1 MEIINIFL
9 AGSIKLE
16 AERNLVRTYAN
27 KIQADQCAKDRDIA
41 INITTFENF
50 SSAITETK
58 AQELYDAY
66 IHTEADYA
74 MFIFDNE
81 VGGISKHEFEIAF
94 DSFKN
99 NNKPRLY
106 VYFKKSNNYCS
117 EYEEIRQLLM
127 DSNNY
132 FLEYDNLNHLTMMIN
147 NHLIE
152 IVDLILEEIIR
163 NSYRKK
169 GMLKLVTNHNCSVYE
184 KNNKLTSV
192 KSGVPCM
199 FELAEGVHCLCFKD
213 TKSSKIIDRKVRVI
227 GNSTNVVEIKFPREI
242 EANKQEDTEIN
253 RKLWYYMFAAAIII
267 SIAIFMTHNDKFGN
281 ILTDFYKTEEPAV
294 PGGQTYQDAL
304 EEIEKGNL
312 MLAADKLQTV
322 INNEPEF
329 ASPYIHLANIY
340 IQQGYHEDAKM
351 LLETAL
357 ELDPDN
363 SWAISLKKSISF

>member
-163 NSYRKK
+163 NSS
-169 GMLKLVTNHNCSVYE
+169 L
-184 KNNKLTSV
+184 
-192 KSGVPCM
+192 
-199 FELAEGVHCLCFKD
+199 
-213 TKSSKIIDRKVRVI
+213 
-227 GNSTNVVEIKFPREI
+227 
-242 EANKQEDTEIN
+242 
-253 RKLWYYMFAAAIII
+253 
-267 SIAIFMTHNDKFGN
+267 IF
-281 ILTDFYKTEEPAV
+281 
-294 PGGQTYQDAL
+294 
-304 EEIEKGNL
+304 
-312 MLAADKLQTV
+312 
-322 INNEPEF
+322 
-329 ASPYIHLANIY
+329 
-340 IQQGYHEDAKM
+340 
-351 LLETAL
+351 
-357 ELDPDN
+357 
-363 SWAISLKKSISF
+363 